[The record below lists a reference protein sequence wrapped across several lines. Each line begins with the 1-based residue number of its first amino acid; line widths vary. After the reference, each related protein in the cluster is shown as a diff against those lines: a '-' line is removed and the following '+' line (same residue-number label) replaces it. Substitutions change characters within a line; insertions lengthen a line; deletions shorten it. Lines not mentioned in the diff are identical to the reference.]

1 MNWLF
6 ATTVVTVICLVSSHD
21 KYGHYVNQFAAE
33 IPGGQIQA
41 RRVAEQ
47 LGFEYMGPVSNGPSA
62 LVAGLGIDISFMT
75 LVWIAWDLYTT
86 SFNILKR
93 PRFPEFHSWGLSS
106 KTEHTT

>member
-6 ATTVVTVICLVSSHD
+6 AATVVTVICLVSSHD

-62 LVAGLGIDISFMT
+62 LVAGLGT
-75 LVWIAWDLYTT
+75 LLIY
-86 SFNILKR
+86 
-93 PRFPEFHSWGLSS
+93 LS
-106 KTEHTT
+106 